1 MPISHISSPHQINT
15 TIKMHFYDP
24 SEDAQGFVNHMVS
37 HFDPPFCHCE
47 IQLPNGWACSI
58 YMNTT
63 IHYRQRQFRSKNYI
77 CLCIPCSQ
85 YNVDLAGTKIEDLM
99 EQNQSFSTQALFG
112 AYCGLDLCPTNSTF
126 CSKLACEI
134 LQTAN
139 ILPDTIEPNI
149 TSPSKL
155 FEILQCLPGVYI
167 QDKTTTAQAPVRST
181 TNPTHHQ
188 FINLSPA
195 STHPT
200 HNTQPEFMWEN
211 PIDWRQD
218 GTPMVDRLL
227 LKKTTVKLQFNFD
240 RWEH

>member
-1 MPISHISSPHQINT
+1 MPVYIAKSHQTNAK
-15 TIKMHFYDP
+15 IKVHFYDP
-24 SEDAQGFVNHMVS
+24 SEDPQGFVNHIVS
-37 HFDPPFCHCE
+37 QFDPPFCHCE
-47 IQLPNGWACSI
+47 IQLFGRNLDGWACSI

-85 YNVDLAGTKIEDLM
+85 CSIDLACTKIENLM
-99 EQNQSFSTQALFG
+99 QKNPSFSTQALFG

-134 LQTAN
+134 LQAAN
-139 ILPDTIEPNI
+139 IFPDTIEPNI

-155 FEILQCLPGVYI
+155 FEIIQCLPGVYL
-167 QDKTTTAQAPVRST
+167 QDKNTTCTTTQAPVRSIA
-181 TNPTHHQ
+181 NSTHHQ

-195 STHPT
+195 SMHPT

-218 GTPMVDRLL
+218 GTQTFDRLL
-227 LKKTTVKLQFNFD
+227 LKKPQ
-240 RWEH
+240 